1 MFAVIK
7 TGGKQYR
14 VAQDDLI
21 VVEKLAG
28 EAGETLVFG
37 EVLMISDGNNV
48 EMGAPVIGG
57 AQVVGEVVEQ
67 RRGAKII
74 IFKKKQRNTYRRKKG
89 HRQHE
94 TVVKIT
100 EILAK
105 GGKAATEKKAAPAP
119 KAAEGGDNLSK
130 LSGVGKVMATKLN
143 EEGFTTFAQLAAITD
158 EQFAALDEKIFKG
171 RVPKDQL
178 VAEAGSMAG

>member
-14 VAQDDLI
+14 VAQDDVI

-28 EAGETLVFG
+28 DAGDTLVFG
-37 EVLMISDGNNV
+37 EVLMLGDGDKV

-67 RRGAKII
+67 RRAAKII
-74 IFKKKQRNTYRRKKG
+74 IFKKKQRNTYRRKQG
-89 HRQHE
+89 HRQTE
-94 TVVKIT
+94 TVIKIT

-105 GGKAATEKKAAPAP
+105 GGRTVEAKEAAPKAKAKAAPKAKAEGAAKKAP
-119 KAAEGGDNLSK
+119 ARKAAAK
-130 LSGVGKVMATKLN
+130 
-143 EEGFTTFAQLAAITD
+143 
-158 EQFAALDEKIFKG
+158 
-171 RVPKDQL
+171 
-178 VAEAGSMAG
+178 